1 MNNSISHVSG
11 EGEGVMNEGE
21 GLNVS
26 GEIEQGR
33 KKKEEK
39 KPKQEKSKETI
50 TLLFTIRLPE
60 ETAIILKKRTVLCHD
75 LENKNNYCLIMLKLL
90 LPYCLIMLNT
100 RGQ

>member
-26 GEIEQGR
+26 VGIEQGR
-33 KKKEEK
+33 KGRGEKNQKKKNQK
-39 KPKQEKSKETI
+39 KQ
-50 TLLFTIRLPE
+50 LLYYSRF
-60 ETAIILKKRTVLCHD
+60 AFQKKLQLAQRDPGRTELA
-75 LENKNNYCLIMLKLL
+75 
-90 LPYCLIMLNT
+90 